1 MNSEEPPVQ
10 LEVPLASLIE
20 LAIEGW
26 RLDDWLAAEPPEKVA
41 SKLRHVARRLQ
52 KFLRERELGALDLTG
67 RRYEPGMSVEVLEA
81 VADERLQEGES
92 LIDEMV
98 EPVILWRGRVVKY
111 GRVVVRQ
118 GVRATTR
125 PPSL

>member
-1 MNSEEPPVQ
+1 MSTEELPTQ
-10 LEVPLASLIE
+10 LDVPLASLIE

-26 RLDDWLAAEPPEKVA
+26 RLDAWLATLPPEKVA

-52 KFLRERELGALDLTG
+52 KFVSERELSALDLTG
-67 RRYEPGMSVEVLEA
+67 RNYEPGMSVEVLEA
-81 VADERLQEGES
+81 LEDERLGEHER

-98 EPVILWRGRVVKY
+98 EPIILWRGRVVKY

-118 GVRATTR
+118 GKTQAK
-125 PPSL
+125 P

>member
-1 MNSEEPPVQ
+1 MATDELPAQ
-10 LEVPLASLIE
+10 LDVPLASLIE

-26 RLDDWLAAEPPEKVA
+26 RLDGWLAAQPPDRVA
-41 SKLRHVARRLQ
+41 PKLRHVARRLQ
-52 KFLRERELGALDLTG
+52 KFLHERELSVLDLAG

-81 VADERLQEGES
+81 VADDRLGKDER

-98 EPVILWRGRVVKY
+98 EPIILWRGRVVKY

-118 GVRATTR
+118 GG
-125 PPSL
+125 